1 MSPPTGAK
9 VDPRSK
15 GAGVNNEGIRG
26 HYRSPSIEM
35 FETVSIIIQE
45 QDEIKQCILY
55 LTDGHDPRTYVI
67 SKTTLTLVR
76 GQFNPRPTG
85 GILHPRLNG
94 GRSIRPPLSAV

>member
-85 GILHPRLNG
+85 GILHPRPNRIKILITNNKY
-94 GRSIRPPLSAV
+94 

>member
-1 MSPPTGAK
+1 MDSRPTGA
-9 VDPRSK
+9 
-15 GAGVNNEGIRG
+15 GINNEGIRG
-26 HYRSPSIEM
+26 HNRAPNIEM

-67 SKTTLTLVR
+67 SKATLTLVR

-85 GILHPRLNG
+85 GILHLRPYG
-94 GRSIRPPLSAV
+94 GWVDSIPPLKVKY